1 MNRINM
7 YCAFGV
13 FLVVALVAGQY
24 AIIRYTA
31 TTAPPTAVAAPAP
44 ILQKFRFGVLCP
56 DGSRVEYVATE
67 RLPKTEMCYPDPE

>member
-1 MNRINM
+1 MNRITM
-7 YCAFGV
+7 YCVAGV

-24 AIIRYTA
+24 AVIRYT
-31 TTAPPTAVAAPAP
+31 TTTPPAAVVVPAP

-67 RLPKTEMCYPDPE
+67 RLPKAEMCYPDPE